1 MLVSS
6 TWPNPD
12 KVDYCGEKIK
22 DRECNEMSKKPVDVN
37 AFHGKFCFTPLEEC
51 PRGYHIDHGDV
62 FGPHAGDIEYGWG
75 RDVKSNA
82 RARAS

>member
-1 MLVSS
+1 M
-6 TWPNPD
+6 
-12 KVDYCGEKIK
+12 KCQ
-22 DRECNEMSKKPVDVN
+22 KKPVDVN